1 MKEPVDHILR
11 PRLPWRSESDPAIT
25 ECGFNAAQVKAI
37 TRVEFFQRVKDM
49 GRQRAAMV
57 TCMTCL
63 QTAERWST
71 WEEDP
76 RHALER
82 EIYWEGTGKYY
93 RNEKRGH
100 RLRDELLA
108 IASLI
113 EAHPDEFK
121 TLIEQHQARLG
132 WIEKKDLSEA
142 ARRRKGK

>member
-11 PRLPWRSESDPAIT
+11 PRLPWRSDSDPAIT
-25 ECGFNAAQVKAI
+25 ECGFNVASVKAI
-37 TRVEFFQRVKDM
+37 SRAEFFQRVKEM

-57 TCMTCL
+57 TCMTCS
-63 QTAERWST
+63 QTAERWCA

-82 EIYWEGTGKYY
+82 EISWEGAGKYHS
-93 RNEKRGH
+93 NEKRGH

-113 EAHPDEFK
+113 DAHRDEFDS
-121 TLIEQHQARLG
+121 LLGRLVERQAWL
-132 WIEKKDLSEA
+132 EKKAKLE
-142 ARRRKGK
+142 K